1 MKKLLL
7 IAILTL
13 VGCSTDETVTDRP
26 TDDCNCGMVRQITYL
41 PNGSVILKIKM
52 NCNNELV
59 EIETFGTDLTIN
71 DQYCF

>member
-13 VGCSTDETVTDRP
+13 VGCSADETEP
-26 TDDCNCGMVRQITYL
+26 QPQPNNCNCGVVRQITYL
-41 PNGSVILKIKM
+41 PNGMIVLKIKK
-52 NCNNELV
+52 NCTDELIEV
-59 EIETFGTDLTIN
+59 ETNQSYQIN